1 MPDDGRH
8 ESFLAEGRG
17 DVRWRGG
24 RGDVCS
30 VIGGSVAEVRRAS
43 SHEFIHI
50 QSACTHTHL
59 AHTLKPLKG
68 ITPHFAL

>member
-1 MPDDGRH
+1 MQDDGRH

-30 VIGGSVAEVRRAS
+30 VISGSVAEVRRAS
-43 SHEFIHI
+43 SHELIHI
-50 QSACTHTHL
+50 
-59 AHTLKPLKG
+59 
-68 ITPHFAL
+68 